1 MLLTRLCVG
10 QCVQMVWVVTQVPE
24 TKGVALEE
32 MQAHLARNNSMWAA
46 RRASGHQDREGLVAH
61 QDSSA

>member
-1 MLLTRLCVG
+1 MPTLLCL

-32 MQAHLARNNSMWAA
+32 MQAHLARNNSMWAT
-46 RRASGHQDREGLVAH
+46 RRAGGQQEGLVAQ

>member
-1 MLLTRLCVG
+1 MLTRLCL

-32 MQAHLARNNSMWAA
+32 MQAHLARNNSIWAA
-46 RRASGHQDREGLVAH
+46 RRASGRQEGLVAH

>member
-1 MLLTRLCVG
+1 
-10 QCVQMVWVVTQVPE
+10 MVWVVTQVPE